1 MRRIITPGGT
11 PPPQPSPR
19 GRGGL
24 AFIAGVAAM
33 GALLALAWVYEVF
46 PGDEWALLELR
57 QWRAGWLDTA
67 AISIAELFWD
77 NLGLVI
83 VPPLALAIS
92 LMVWVGRAEALLVA
106 LTPLAPLANL
116 GLKELAARP
125 RPDAALALLEE
136 TGYGFP
142 SGHAVFAAAFL
153 GAAIYVLNGISI
165 PGNSPWRRRFLRI
178 AQAAL
183 ALLILV
189 IGASRVYLGVHW
201 PSDVIG
207 GFLFG
212 GLCLAALAIVRQSV
226 QKKR

>member
-1 MRRIITPGGT
+1 MT
-11 PPPQPSPR
+11 
-19 GRGGL
+19 L
-24 AFIAGVAAM
+24 ARA
-33 GALLALAWVYEVF
+33 YDVF

-57 QWRAGWLDTA
+57 QWRTGWLDAA
-67 AISIAELFWD
+67 AITLAQLFWD
-77 NLGLVI
+77 NLGLVV

-92 LMVWVGRAEALLVA
+92 LMIWVGRAEALLVS
-106 LTPLAPLANL
+106 LTPLAPLVNL
-116 GLKELAARP
+116 GLKELVARP

-165 PGNSPWRRRFLRI
+165 PGNSRWRRRFLRI

-189 IGASRVYLGVHW
+189 ISASRVYLGVHW

-212 GLCLAALAIVRQSV
+212 LLCLAALTIARGLI

>member
-1 MRRIITPGGT
+1 M
-11 PPPQPSPR
+11 
-19 GRGGL
+19 
-24 AFIAGVAAM
+24 
-33 GALLALAWVYEVF
+33 
-46 PGDEWALLELR
+46 
-57 QWRAGWLDTA
+57 
-67 AISIAELFWD
+67 
-77 NLGLVI
+77 
-83 VPPLALAIS
+83 
-92 LMVWVGRAEALLVA
+92 
-106 LTPLAPLANL
+106 

-142 SGHAVFAAAFL
+142 SSHAVFAAAFL

-165 PGNSPWRRRFLRI
+165 PGSSPWRRRFLRI

-189 IGASRVYLGVHW
+189 IGASRVYLGAHW

-212 GLCLAALAIVRQSV
+212 GLCLASLVIVYAGYAKEALGQRVAIIVLLCSLESLSTC
-226 QKKR
+226 

>member
-1 MRRIITPGGT
+1 M
-11 PPPQPSPR
+11 
-19 GRGGL
+19 
-24 AFIAGVAAM
+24 A
-33 GALLALAWVYEVF
+33 ALLALARAYDVF
-46 PGDEWALLELR
+46 PGDEWGLRELR
-57 QWRAGWLDTA
+57 QWRTGWLDTA
-67 AISIAELFWD
+67 AITLAELFWD
-77 NLGLVI
+77 NLGLMI
-83 VPPLALAIS
+83 IPPLALAIS

-106 LTPLAPLANL
+106 LTPLAPLVNL

-153 GAAIYVLNGISI
+153 GTAIYALNGISI
-165 PGNSPWRRRFLRI
+165 PGNSRWHRRFLRI
-178 AQAAL
+178 AQASL

-212 GLCLAALAIVRQSV
+212 GLCVAALAIARRII